1 MKDSN
6 FKYSLNVVCR
16 WIVGFVFIFAGF
28 VKGVDPMGTVFKIQE
43 YMSVWSIGSFTF
55 EWAVP
60 LAGVLSMCLI
70 VLEFLVGVM
79 LITGSFQRLTA
90 WTLAVMMIFF
100 TVTTLID
107 ALTNKVTD
115 CGCFGDAIPLTNW
128 QTFWKNVALD
138 VLTVWIV
145 LTRNMRRKLR
155 TERDSVIAI
164 VTIVAMTIFGL
175 YNISNEP
182 VIDFR
187 EWKVGNQMIPFEEN
201 LEMKS
206 YLTYQNKETG
216 ETLEFESKE
225 LMKYYEDS
233 VWMNTWE
240 FLDSRVVDPYE
251 IKADGFSMVG
261 IDGEDYARELVGSPE
276 PIVIATIHHIED
288 VDEHGAEAVVNT
300 YKFAKEHDFKFVIL
314 SSALEEQIESFLF
327 ENDLNAVSYFFTDDT
342 AIETMLRSN
351 PGFILLKDAV
361 VLGKWHYRNADDIQ
375 NIDVDQIFENQ

>member
-1 MKDSN
+1 MKDSKLN
-6 FKYSLNVVCR
+6 YSLNVICR
-16 WIVGFVFIFAGF
+16 WIVGCVFIFSGF

-43 YMSVWSIGSFTF
+43 YMTVWSIGSFTF

-60 LAGVLSMCLI
+60 LAGVLSMCLV

-79 LITGSFQRLTA
+79 LITGSFRRLTA
-90 WTLAVMMIFF
+90 WTLAVMMVFF

-115 CGCFGDAIPLTNW
+115 CGCFGDAVKLTNW
-128 QTFWKNVALD
+128 ETFWKNVMLD
-138 VLTVWIV
+138 IPTIWIV
-145 LTRNMRRKLR
+145 LTCDMRRKMR
-155 TERDSVIAI
+155 TERDSIIAI
-164 VTIVAMTIFGL
+164 VAIIAMTIFGL
-175 YNISNEP
+175 YNIANEP

-187 EWKVGNQMIPFEEN
+187 AWKVGNQMIPFEEN

-216 ETLEFESKE
+216 ETIEFESKE

-233 VWMNTWE
+233 VWVNTWE
-240 FLDSRVVDPYE
+240 FRDSRVVDPYE

-276 PIVIATIHHIED
+276 PIVIATIHHIDD
-288 VDEHGAEAVVNT
+288 VDERGAEAVVNT
-300 YKFAKEHDFKFVIL
+300 YRFAKEHDFKFVIL
-314 SSALEEQIESFLF
+314 SSALEEQIEAFLF
-327 ENDLNAVSYFFTDDT
+327 ENDLNSVSYFFTDDT

-375 NIDVDQIFENQ
+375 DIDVDEIFEN